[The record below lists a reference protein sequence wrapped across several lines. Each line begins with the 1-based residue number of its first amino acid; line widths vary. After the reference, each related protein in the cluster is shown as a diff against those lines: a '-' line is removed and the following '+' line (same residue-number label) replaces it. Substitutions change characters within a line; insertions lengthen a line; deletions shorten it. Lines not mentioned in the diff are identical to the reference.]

1 MNTATAVWNGV
12 TNFGSNLAKMA
23 TGQMPWSL
31 GGLFKANSSS
41 SYSLTYSSSV
51 TSSSGASYEEVKNLP
66 TIRGAKNQ
74 TGAGKTYPLVLGKH
88 RFTPFY
94 AGNPYTVISGTDGED
109 QYYIAMYNLGYRQIK
124 ATKFQLG
131 ELDLASNSGGIMNG
145 FIPVD
150 SSLWADNNAS
160 LEISQNGVCTMYP
173 QKVVEEQLSI
183 TLLNVEGTP
192 LKPVRFTAPNP
203 QKVQIEITING
214 LLSYDDQ
221 GNKVNASVNVQ
232 VEWREGEGYS
242 WKPFAPFAGASGYDA
257 NTGIS
262 SFTRCK
268 PKVMRFVAER
278 TFTYGEIMNVNGR
291 VLELRI
297 QRTTVQPTDGRTTDT
312 VTLTG
317 IRTWCFDYKKSLET
331 GNTLVAQLPMI
342 EKDRAN
348 CCLVAFKI
356 KATDELNG
364 SIEAFNCMVE
374 SCARYWRPSLE
385 DWSSD
390 VAPTNN
396 PAALMLM
403 VMQSPTMKVRAY
415 SDNKIDLPKL
425 GELYEFCEEHNLKCN
440 GVLTSQKKLSEVID
454 LILSTC
460 RAYKIL
466 NGHKWSVFIDK
477 PRTTPVTILN
487 NHNIIGASNQKSFD
501 KLPDGYK
508 ISFLNENDNYQED
521 EIYCMYVNG
530 RELEPDAVIE
540 NIEFPFITNPLQI
553 WKNGKYE
560 LAKRKLRP
568 EVWNRTLSIDGNL
581 LSIGCLVTVQDDT
594 ICVGMGDGE
603 IQIVRQEGN
612 YITGV
617 VLDSIIDVSDLEES
631 YGLKIIQSDGIS
643 DPTIRTAPVTISQVG
658 AYSEFTFTEPI
669 YMGELIVPQ
678 VGDICSF
685 GIISKISIDAICFGI
700 TPQEDGTFEVQLIP
714 YDEAVYTADQG
725 EIPEFDSK
733 VTPPK
738 GISILQ
744 PPPTQNVTQQELI
757 EKIEGITSG
766 ESPIIVDPDPP
777 LSISPVAEEDGIRI
791 NVIHSGIG
799 LSNQIKKYTVEIQ
812 KGEDGPWLPID
823 SYESTCFFTF
833 SRETDGY
840 PEADILNTW
849 NVRAKV
855 TSVYDRDSVYT
866 EVVSV
871 DTSAYGTWLVNTPL
885 TDIIVLDRTAI
896 LSVASQPSA
905 SGRKQYGNLKFA
917 IQIQRLQTVDD
928 DENAWWKPATA
939 LNPYPAVID
948 GVEYNNVNN
957 YRDGESHEW
966 LDIGTTFS
974 QTLPLYGQA
983 VRDPA
988 IVNTFYRYRVK
999 CYNIINESSYEIVGF
1014 TVLCTNIQ
1022 DLVKANADYKE
1033 LYVNKLSAISQNVG
1047 LIKQGAFGDLE
1058 GQNNHWALSNL
1069 AADPANGIPENVY
1082 EGDFRVGGRNEY
1094 IRVIPIVEN
1103 GIVKDYHVEFK
1114 TTMFT
1119 VSTDASEFNGNVIVQ
1134 KNGESLDRTLITP
1147 KGTYYQHRDTI
1158 NGEWK
1163 NIGFSHTNGFMS
1175 SQFFSEK
1182 TVFFTNMTM
1191 DKRRLAGYDIGASMP
1206 SEDALVYHFDTDYLN
1221 QHQTNGLV
1229 ITDAEDG
1236 THTLAGE
1243 EDSSDDIDF
1252 TPAILAIAPYA
1263 TIGKSLYGQCSV
1275 SGDFGNTT
1283 EEFSVDFW
1291 EQYIYT
1297 ENQTM
1302 LDVGTPNERIQIKI
1316 NNAECYLFGI
1326 FEEENIPM
1334 FEEMRMTRLFIQLGY
1349 SESSR
1354 MFMEGSIMFQADVG
1368 EVDMFATIIPE
1379 LPYDEHARYFLR
1391 TVNEDDVEQF
1401 ILTPMTEAEYLE
1413 YLPEGV
1419 YARTCEMNSP
1429 EGSTQ
1434 KINHVVNGVVI
1445 DSVTFQELGLRF
1457 EPNTW
1462 VHFGIFG
1469 DSEHI
1474 RLCIDYLYVN
1484 FDRSEFS
1491 GQLNILLNQN
1501 KTSVII
1507 DELLIDTTTAAT
1519 VADFA
1524 ERTAKRIPF
1533 GTLAEDE
1540 NWFLLLADNPEKIKT
1555 NIFEAPQFKTAV
1567 EAILREHE
1575 LID

>member
-1 MNTATAVWNGV
+1 
-12 TNFGSNLAKMA
+12 MA
-23 TGQMPWSL
+23 TGQKPWSL
-31 GGLFKANSSS
+31 GGLFETNKTS
-41 SYSLTYSSSV
+41 SYSLTYSSTVS
-51 TSSSGASYEEVKNLP
+51 TSASGGSYEEVKNLP
-66 TIRGAKNQ
+66 TIRGSKNQ
-74 TGAGKTYPLVLGKH
+74 TGAGKPYPLVLGKH
-88 RFTPFY
+88 RLTPFY
-94 AGNPYTVISGTDGED
+94 AGNPYTIISGTDGED

-150 SSLWADNNAS
+150 SSLWVDNNPT
-160 LEISQNGVCTMYP
+160 LEISQSGVCSIYP
-173 QKVVEEQLSI
+173 QKVVEEQLGI
-183 TLLNVEGTP
+183 TLLNVEGTT

-203 QKVQIEITING
+203 QKVQIEVTING
-214 LLSYDDQ
+214 LLSYNDQ
-221 GNKVNASVNVQ
+221 GNKINASVGVR
-232 VEWREGEGYS
+232 VEWREGEGYT
-242 WKPFAPFAGASGYDA
+242 WKPFAPFANASAYDA
-257 NTGIS
+257 NTGTS
-262 SFTRCK
+262 TFTRCK

-278 TFTYGEIMNVNGR
+278 TFAYGEIMNVNGR

-297 QRTTVQPTDGRTTDT
+297 QRTSAQPTDGRTTDT

-477 PRTTPVTILN
+477 PRTIPVTILN
-487 NHNIIGASNQKSFD
+487 NHNIIGVSNQKSFD

-508 ISFLNENDNYQED
+508 ITFLNENDNYQED

-540 NIEFPFITNPLQI
+540 NIEFPFITNPVQI

-568 EVWNRTLSIDGNL
+568 EIWNRTLSIDGNL

-594 ICVGMGDGE
+594 ICVGIGDGE
-603 IQIVRQEGN
+603 ILVVKQEGN

-617 VLDSIIDVSDLEES
+617 VLDSVIDVSDISES

-643 DPTIRTAPVTISQVG
+643 DPAIRTAPVTITQAG

-669 YMGELIVPQ
+669 YMGELIIPH

-685 GIISKISIDAICFGI
+685 GVISKISIDAICFGI
-700 TPQEDGTFEVQLIP
+700 TPQEDGMFDVQLIP
-714 YDEAVYTADQG
+714 YDENVYTADQG
-725 EIPEFDSK
+725 VIPEFDSK

-738 GISILQ
+738 GISVLQ

-766 ESPIIVDPDPP
+766 ESPIIVDPDAP
-777 LSISPVAEEDGIRI
+777 LSISPVAEEEGIRF
-791 NVIHSGIG
+791 NVVHSGIG
-799 LSNQIKKYTVEIQ
+799 ISNQIKTYTVELQ
-812 KGEDGPWLPID
+812 KNAD
-823 SYESTCFFTF
+823 SQWIVMNSSESSLFYTF
-833 SRETDGY
+833 SRSTDGY
-840 PEADILNTW
+840 PEAEDLAPW

-855 TSVYDRDSVYT
+855 TSIYDRVSEYC
-866 EVVSV
+866 EVTSV
-871 DTSAYGTWLVNTPL
+871 DTSSYGTWLVSPPL
-885 TDIIVLDRTAI
+885 TDIIVIDRTAI
-896 LSVASQPSA
+896 LSVARQPSA
-905 SGRKQYGNLKFA
+905 SSRVQYGNTKFA
-917 IQIQRLQTVDD
+917 VQIQRLQAVDD
-928 DENAWWKPATA
+928 SETSWWKPATD
-939 LNPYPAVID
+939 LNPYPAVVD
-948 GVEYNNVNN
+948 GVEHNNVDN
-957 YRDGESHEW
+957 YRDGDSHEW
-966 LDIGTTFS
+966 LDINTAFS
-974 QTLPLYGQA
+974 QTLPLFGQA
-983 VRDPA
+983 VRDSNS
-988 IVNTFYRYRVK
+988 VNTFYRYRVK
-999 CYNIINESSYEIVGF
+999 CYNIINESDYEIVGF
-1014 TVLCTNIQ
+1014 TILCTNIQ

-1058 GQNNHWALSNL
+1058 GQNNHWALSNM
-1069 AADPANGIPENVY
+1069 AADPASGIPHDVY

-1094 IRVIPIVEN
+1094 IKVIPIVEN
-1103 GIVKDYHVEFK
+1103 GIVKDYHVEFR

-1147 KGTYYQHRDTI
+1147 KGTYYQHRDTVD
-1158 NGEWK
+1158 GEWK
-1163 NIGFSHTNGFMS
+1163 SIGYSHTNGFMS

-1182 TVFFTNMTM
+1182 TVFFTNQSM
-1191 DKRRLAGYDIGASMP
+1191 DKRRLSGYDIGAKMP
-1206 SEDALVYHFDTDYLN
+1206 SDDALVYHFDTDYLN

-1229 ITDAEDG
+1229 IEDADGG
-1236 THTLAGE
+1236 THILAGE
-1243 EDSSDDIDF
+1243 ADNSEDIDF

-1275 SGDFGNTT
+1275 SGNFGNTE

-1291 EQYIYT
+1291 EQYIYA
-1297 ENQTM
+1297 ENQTL
-1302 LDVGTPNERIQIKI
+1302 LDIGTPNERIRLQISNK
-1316 NNAECYLFGI
+1316 ECFLFGI

-1334 FEEMRMTRLFIQLGY
+1334 FEEMRMTRLFYQLGY
-1349 SESSR
+1349 TESCK
-1354 MFMEGSIMFQADVG
+1354 MFMEGTIMFTAESG
-1368 EVDMFATIIPE
+1368 ECDMFATILPE
-1379 LPYDEHARYFLR
+1379 YPYDENGAYYRL
-1391 TVNEDDVEQF
+1391 EIQDEVEVF
-1401 ILTPMTEAEYLE
+1401 IYEALTESEYLE
-1413 YLPEGV
+1413 KLPEGV
-1419 YARTCEMNSP
+1419 YVRTCEMNTP
-1429 EGSTQ
+1429 KEGSQ
-1434 KINHVVNGVVI
+1434 EIQHVVNNVVTESI
-1445 DSVTFQELGLRF
+1445 TFQELGLRF

-1462 VHFGIFG
+1462 VHFGVFG
-1469 DSEHI
+1469 DSSKLRI
-1474 RLCIDYLYVN
+1474 CIDYLYHD
-1484 FDRSEFS
+1484 FDRMESS
-1491 GQLNILLNQN
+1491 GQLNFMLNQN

-1519 VADFA
+1519 IADFA
-1524 ERTAKRIPF
+1524 ERTQKRIPF

-1540 NWFLLLADNPEKIKT
+1540 NWFLLLADNPEKVKT
-1555 NIFEAPQFKTAV
+1555 NIFEAPQLKTAV
-1567 EAILREHE
+1567 EEILREHE
-1575 LID
+1575 LIE

>member
-1 MNTATAVWNGV
+1 MI
-12 TNFGSNLAKMA
+12 
-23 TGQMPWSL
+23 TGKKAWSW
-31 GGLFKANSSS
+31 GGLFESNSTSS
-41 SYSLTYSSSV
+41 FSLTYSSS
-51 TSSSGASYEEVKNLP
+51 TSVSGSSYEEVKNLP

-74 TGAGKTYPLVLGKH
+74 TGAGKPFPLVLGKH

-94 AGNPYTVISGTDGED
+94 AGNPYTIISGTDGED
-109 QYYIAMYNLGYRQIK
+109 QYYIAMYNLGYSEIK

-131 ELDLASNSGGIMNG
+131 ELDLASNSGDVRNG

-150 SSLWADNNAS
+150 SSLWVENDAK
-160 LEISQNGVCTMYP
+160 LEISQTGVCTLYP
-173 QKVVEEQLSI
+173 QKVVEEQLGI
-183 TLLNVEGTP
+183 TLLNAEGTA

-203 QKVQIEITING
+203 QKVQIEITISG
-214 LLSYDDQ
+214 LLSYNDQ
-221 GNKVNASVNVQ
+221 GNKINATVGVK
-232 VEWREGEGYS
+232 VEWREGEGYE
-242 WKPFAPFAGASGYDA
+242 WKPFAPFGNATSYDSE
-257 NTGIS
+257 TGTS
-262 SFTRCK
+262 TFTRCK

-278 TFTYGEIMNVNGR
+278 TFAYSEIMEVNGR

-297 QRTTVQPTDGRTTDT
+297 QRTNEQPTDGRTTDT

-317 IRTWCFDYKKSLET
+317 IRTWCFDYKKSLED
-331 GNTLVAQLPMI
+331 GASLIPQLPMI
-342 EKDRAN
+342 EKDREH
-348 CCLVAFKI
+348 CCLVTFKI

-364 SIEAFNCMVE
+364 NIDAFNCMVE
-374 SCARYWRPSLE
+374 SCARTWDSE
-385 DWSSD
+385 EEEWSASD
-390 VAPTNN
+390 EISPTNN

-403 VMQSPTMKVRAY
+403 VMQSPTMKMRAY
-415 SDNKIDLPKL
+415 PDSKIDLPRL
-425 GELYEFCEEHNLKCN
+425 GELYEFCEENGFTCN
-440 GVLTSQKKLSEVID
+440 GVLSAQKKLSEVID
-454 LILSTC
+454 MILSTC

-466 NGHKWSVFIDK
+466 NGYKWSVLIDK

-487 NHNIIGASNQKSFD
+487 NHNIISANNQKTFD
-501 KLPDGYK
+501 ELPDGFC
-508 ISFLNENDNYQED
+508 IGFINENNAYQED

-540 NIEFPFITNPLQI
+540 RIEVPFVTNPLQA

-568 EVWNRTLSIDGNL
+568 EIWYRTVSIDGNL
-581 LSIGCLVTVQDDT
+581 LSLGCLVTVQDDT

-603 IQIVRQEGN
+603 IIGLKIEGN
-612 YITGV
+612 YITSV
-617 VLDSIIDVSDLEES
+617 LLDSVIDVTDLEET

-643 DPTIRTAPVTISQVG
+643 EPTIRTVAVTIPEAGS
-658 AYSEFTFTEPI
+658 YSEFIFTEPI
-669 YMGELIVPQ
+669 YKYELIVPHE
-678 VGDICSF
+678 GDICSF
-685 GIISKISIDAICFGI
+685 GIITKISIDALCFGI
-700 TPQEDGTFEVQLIP
+700 SPQEDGTFELTLVP
-714 YDEAVYTADQG
+714 YDENVYTADQG

-733 VTPPK
+733 ITPPK
-738 GISILQ
+738 GISIL
-744 PPPTQNVTQQELI
+744 PKPPTETVTKQELI
-757 EKIEGITSG
+757 EQIEGVVSG
-766 ESPIIVDPDPP
+766 QTPAVVNPDAP
-777 LSISPVAEEDGIRI
+777 LSISPIAEEEGIRI

-799 LSNQIKKYTVEIQ
+799 ISNQIKTYTVEIQ
-812 KGEDGPWLPID
+812 KGLDAPWIAIT
-823 SYESTCFFTF
+823 STESSCFYTF
-833 SRETDGY
+833 SRATDGY
-840 PEADILNTW
+840 PEAETLNTW

-855 TSVYDRDSVYT
+855 TSIYDLDSVYT
-866 EVVSV
+866 EVTSV
-871 DTSAYGTWLVNTPL
+871 NTSAYGTWLVSSPL
-885 TDIIVLDRTAI
+885 TDIVVLDRTVI
-896 LSVASQPSA
+896 LSVARQPSA
-905 SGRKQYGNLKFA
+905 SGRVQYGNVKFA
-917 IQIQRLQTVDD
+917 VQIQRLQTVDD
-928 DENAWWKPATA
+928 DETVWWKPATS

-948 GVEYNNVNN
+948 GVEHNNVNN
-957 YRDGESHEW
+957 FRDGDSHEW
-966 LDIGTTFS
+966 LDINATFS

-983 VRDPA
+983 VTDSQ

-999 CYNIINESSYEIVGF
+999 CYNIIHESEYEIVGF

-1022 DLVKANADYKE
+1022 DLVKSNADYKE

-1119 VSTDASEFNGNVIVQ
+1119 VSTEASEFNGNIIVQ
-1134 KNGESLDRTLITP
+1134 QNGNSLDRTLITP

-1158 NGEWK
+1158 NGNWQ
-1163 NIGFSHTNGFMS
+1163 NIGYSHTNGFMS

-1191 DKRRLAGYDIGASMP
+1191 DKRRLAGYDIGAAMP
-1206 SEDALVYHFDTDYLN
+1206 SDDALVYHFDTDYYN

-1243 EDSSDDIDF
+1243 SDSSEDIDF

-1263 TIGKSLYGQCSV
+1263 TIGKSLYGQCSI
-1275 SGDFGNTT
+1275 SGNFGNTT

-1291 EQYIYT
+1291 EQYIYS

-1316 NNAECYLFGI
+1316 NNAECFLFGI
-1326 FEEENIPM
+1326 FEDENIPM

-1349 SESSR
+1349 SETSR
-1354 MFMEGSIMFQADVG
+1354 MFVEGSIMFRADEG
-1368 EVDMFATIIPE
+1368 EVDMFATLIPKV
-1379 LPYDEHARYFLR
+1379 PYDENGKYYIR
-1391 TVNEDDVEQF
+1391 TVVDDIEQF
-1401 ILTPMTEAEYLE
+1401 TLTPLTEAEYLAQ
-1413 YLPEGV
+1413 LPEGV
-1419 YARTCEMNSP
+1419 YARTCEMNTP
-1429 EGSTQ
+1429 EEGTQ
-1434 KINHVVNGVVI
+1434 RINHVVNNVVT
-1445 DSVTFQELGLRF
+1445 DSVTFQELGLSF

-1462 VHFGIFG
+1462 VHIGVFG

-1484 FDRSEFS
+1484 FNRMESS

-1507 DELLIDTTTAAT
+1507 DELMIDTTTAAT

-1524 ERTAKRIPF
+1524 ERTQKRIPF